1 MFAFGITICYDTL
14 HMVRRHFWLKKIAEG
29 LQKRSVLWLS
39 GVRRA
44 GKTMLC
50 QSFPDT
56 EYFDCELPRVR
67 RMMEDPQS
75 FLEDLKAHTVVL
87 DEVHRLANPSEIL
100 KIAADHFPETKIIA
114 TGSSTLGTS
123 AKFKDTLAGRKYEL
137 WLTPMIT
144 EDLKDFKQVDLS
156 HRFLY
161 GGLPPFFMAKQFPER
176 DFQEW
181 MDAFWA
187 KDILELFRLER
198 RHSFLKFAELL
209 MIQSGGI
216 FEASSF
222 AGSCEVSRSTISNY
236 LAVLEATYVVHVIRP
251 FTSHR
256 PTEIVSAPK
265 VYAFD
270 TGFMC
275 YYRGWDRLRQDDMGT
290 LWEHFVL
297 NEILAQTQS
306 RKIYYWR
313 DKQKHEVDFI
323 LTKNQAAPKVI
334 ECKWTATDFDPMNVK
349 IFRRLYPNGLNFVVT
364 SDVKRSYSRSYDDVM
379 VKFVNLEDLIKEVA
393 R

>member
-1 MFAFGITICYDTL
+1 
-14 HMVRRHFWLKKIAEG
+14 MVKRHFWLKKIAEG

-39 GVRRA
+39 GVRRV
-44 GKTMLC
+44 GKTVLC
-50 QSFPDT
+50 KSLPNI
-56 EYFDCELPRVR
+56 EHFDCELPRVR
-67 RMMEDPQS
+67 KMMEDPQS
-75 FLEDLKAHTVVL
+75 FLEDIKGRTVVM

-100 KIAADHFPETKIIA
+100 KIAADHFPETKIVA
-114 TGSSTLGTS
+114 TGSSTLGAS
-123 AKFKDTLAGRKYEL
+123 AKFKDTLSGRKYEL

-144 EDLKDFKQVDLS
+144 EDLQEFKQTDIS
-156 HRFLY
+156 HRFLH
-161 GGLPPFFMAKQFPER
+161 GGLPPFFMAKGFPER

-198 RHSFLKFAELL
+198 RYSFLKFAELL
-209 MIQSGGI
+209 LIQSGGI

-222 AGSCEVSRSTISNY
+222 AGPCEVSRSTISNY

-275 YYRGWDRLRQDDMGT
+275 YYRGWDKLRQDDMGT

-297 NEILAQTQS
+297 NEMLAQTQS

-323 LTKNQAAPKVI
+323 ITKKQVAPTVI
-334 ECKWTATDFDPMNVK
+334 ECKWTTADFDPTNLK
-349 IFRRLYPNGLNFVVT
+349 IFRRHYPKGLNFVVV

-379 VKFVNLEDLIKEVA
+379 VKFVNLEDLIKELA
-393 R
+393 M

>member
-1 MFAFGITICYDTL
+1 
-14 HMVRRHFWLKKIAEG
+14 MVKRHFWLKKITEG

-39 GVRRA
+39 GVRRV
-44 GKTMLC
+44 GKTVLC
-50 QSFPDT
+50 KSLPDI

-67 RMMEDPQS
+67 KMMEDPQS
-75 FLEDLKAHTVVL
+75 FLENIKGQTVVM
-87 DEVHRLANPSEIL
+87 DEVHRLSNPSEIL
-100 KIAADHFPETKIIA
+100 KIAADHFPETKIVA

-144 EDLKDFKQVDLS
+144 EDLQDFKQTDLS
-156 HRFLY
+156 HRFLH
-161 GGLPPFFMAKQFPER
+161 GGLPPFFMAKGFPER

-187 KDILELFRLER
+187 KDILELFKLER
-198 RHSFLKFAELL
+198 RYSFLKFAELL
-209 MIQSGGI
+209 LIQSGGI

-222 AGSCEVSRSTISNY
+222 AGPCEVSRSTISNY

-270 TGFMC
+270 TGFIC
-275 YYRGWDRLRQDDMGT
+275 YYRGWDKLRRDDMGT

-297 NEILAQTQS
+297 NELLAQTQS

-323 LTKNQAAPKVI
+323 ITKNQAAPMVI
-334 ECKWTATDFDPMNVK
+334 ECKWTATDFDSTNVK
-349 IFRRLYPNGLNFVVT
+349 IFRRHYPKGLNFVVA
-364 SDVKRSYSRSYDDVM
+364 SDVERSYSRSYDDVM
-379 VKFVNLEDLIKEVA
+379 VKFIKLEDLIKEVA
-393 R
+393 T